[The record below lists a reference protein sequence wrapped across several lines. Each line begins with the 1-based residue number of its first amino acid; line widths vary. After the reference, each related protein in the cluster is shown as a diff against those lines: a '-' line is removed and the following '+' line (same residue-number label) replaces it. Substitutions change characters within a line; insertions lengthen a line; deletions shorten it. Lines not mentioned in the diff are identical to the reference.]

1 MMERKIILVTQKTR
15 LEELIF
21 RYNTE
26 GQVKF
31 YLEHHGADY
40 GEYRSEHET
49 YRAAVGIVSDA
60 LSGAGRVQQID
71 RSFVSRFLFGPE
83 DLVVCVGRDGLVANV
98 LKYLSG
104 QPLIGVNP
112 DPVRWDGVLL
122 PFAPEDLPR
131 LAPELVRGK
140 RGFKEITMAQAELSD
155 GQRLF
160 GVNDLFI
167 GRRTHVS
174 ARYTLRCADRS
185 ENQSSSGI
193 IVSTG
198 LGSTGWLRSVLAG
211 AAGVE
216 RYYGSETRLP
226 KSAAFAW
233 DAAELRF
240 AVREPYPS
248 RSTGA
253 ELVFGRITPGSPL
266 EILSQMPEG
275 GVIFSDGMENDSLDF
290 TAGLTARIGIAPNRG
305 RLIV

>member
-1 MMERKIILVTQKTR
+1 MDRKIVLVTQKTR
-15 LEELIF
+15 LEELIY

-40 GEYRSEHET
+40 GD
-49 YRAAVGIVSDA
+49 YRAEHDVYQAAVAVVTQA
-60 LSGAGRVQQID
+60 LEPLGRVQKID
-71 RSFVSRFLFGPE
+71 RCFVSRFLFGAE

-98 LKYLSG
+98 LKYLTT
-104 QPLIGVNP
+104 QPLVGVNP
-112 DPVRWDGVLL
+112 DPARWDGVLL
-122 PFAPEDLPR
+122 PFAPKE
-131 LAPELVRGK
+131 LAEVMPEVLQGR
-140 RGFKEITMAQAELSD
+140 RRWKEITLARAELSD
-155 GQRLF
+155 GQTLC

-167 GRRTHVS
+167 GQRTHVS
-174 ARYTLRCADRS
+174 ARYELRLQGRS

-198 LGSTGWLRSVLAG
+198 LGSTGWLKSVLAG

-216 RYYGSETRLP
+216 QYYGKNGCVP
-226 KSAAFAW
+226 KNGSFAW
-233 DAAELRF
+233 DAPELRF

-253 ELVFGRITPGSPL
+253 SLVFGTITAGQPL
-266 EILSQMPEG
+266 EVLSQMPEN
-275 GVIFSDGMENDSLDF
+275 GVIFSDGIEADSLDF
-290 TAGLTARIGIAPNRG
+290 TAGITAKIGIAPNRG

>member
-1 MMERKIILVTQKTR
+1 MERKIVLVTQKTR
-15 LEELIF
+15 LEELIY

-40 GEYRSEHET
+40 GDYRAEHDT
-49 YRAAVGIVSDA
+49 YRAAVEAVSDA
-60 LSGAGRVQQID
+60 LRSVGRVQQID
-71 RSFVSRFLFGPE
+71 RTFVSRFLFGAE

-98 LKYLSG
+98 LKYLAG
-104 QPLIGVNP
+104 QPMIGVNP
-112 DPVRWDGVLL
+112 DPTRWDGVLL
-122 PFAPEDLPR
+122 PFAPKDLPK
-131 LAPELVRGK
+131 LMPEVMVDHRPF
-140 RGFKEITMAQAELSD
+140 REITMALAELSD
-155 GQRLF
+155 GQRLC

-174 ARYTLRCADRS
+174 ARYILRSSSRS

-198 LGSTGWLRSVLAG
+198 LGSTGWLKSVLAG

-216 RYYGSETRLP
+216 RYFGAGGSLP
-226 KSAAFAW
+226 KTSAFAW

-253 ELVFGRITPGSPL
+253 ELVFGKITQSSGL
-266 EILSQMPEG
+266 QILSQMPED
-275 GVIFSDGMENDSLDF
+275 GVIFSDGMEADALEF
-290 TAGLTARIGIAPNRG
+290 TAGLTASIGLAAQQG
-305 RLIV
+305 KLLL

>member
-1 MMERKIILVTQKTR
+1 MTERKIVLVTQKTR
-15 LEELIF
+15 LEEMIR

-31 YLEHHGADY
+31 YLESHGADY
-40 GEYRSEHET
+40 AEYRAEHDT
-49 YRAAVGIVSDA
+49 YQAAVETV
-60 LSGAGRVQQID
+60 LRTLEPLGRVQRID
-71 RSFVSRFLFGPE
+71 RGFVSRFLFGAE

-98 LKYLSG
+98 LKYLPTQS
-104 QPLIGVNP
+104 LVGVNP
-112 DPVRWDGVLL
+112 DPARWDGVLL
-122 PFAPEDLPR
+122 PFAPRDLAK
-131 LAPELVRGK
+131 LMPEVLRGA
-140 RGFKEITMAQAELSD
+140 RPHKEITLALAELSD
-155 GQRLF
+155 GQRLC

-174 ARYTLRCADRS
+174 ARYTLRCAGRS
-185 ENQSSSGI
+185 EDQSSSGI

-216 RYYGSETRLP
+216 RFFGGRNGLP
-226 KSAAFAW
+226 KSPAFAW

-253 ELVFGRITPGSPL
+253 EMVFGRIAAGKTL
-266 EILSQMPEG
+266 EILSQMPED
-275 GVIFSDGMENDSLDF
+275 GVVFSDGMEQDSLAF
-290 TAGLTARIGIAPNRG
+290 TAGLTARISVAPDRG
-305 RLIV
+305 KLIV